1 MWKEALVNEPARE
14 LEESTPEVPAESAG
28 DRAAICNAKTVA
40 TPLDASAPRSA
51 AEGQSRARAIASHI
65 VSIAKQGL
73 AE

>member
-14 LEESTPEVPAESAG
+14 LAESTPEVPAESAG

-51 AEGQSRARAIASHI
+51 AEGQSRTIASHI